1 MGLRVLS
8 GGRAV
13 GRRAGDLAVGALVLL
28 AALLFLFPFYWMV
41 TGAFKTRFD
50 LMAAVPQ
57 WVPLHPTLENL
68 ARVMRGPGTRWF
80 LNSVI
85 ASTAYTLLAV
95 AVCTMAGYSLG
106 RKRFPGRQL
115 IFTMF
120 VVVMAIPKNT
130 TLVPL
135 FLLVKDLGMV
145 DRFTGLVVP
154 FIAWPFG
161 IFLIRQF
168 TLTLPMELFEAA
180 RIDGASERYLFLR
193 IVVPLVL
200 PGIVCL
206 SVFAF
211 RDSWNDYFWQLIAL
225 KSSGMK
231 TFPLGV
237 AGLLDDMVVE
247 YGLLLAGSAV
257 ASLPIILLFLAF
269 QRQFTAGIAMSA
281 IKG

>member
-1 MGLRVLS
+1 MDTM
-8 GGRAV
+8 
-13 GRRAGDLAVGALVLL
+13 GRRAANMALSVLIFIV
-28 AALLFLFPFYWMV
+28 ALLFLFPFYWMI

-50 LMAAVPQ
+50 LMAFVPQ
-57 WVPLHPTLENL
+57 WVPLHPTLENF
-68 ARVMRGPGTRWF
+68 ARVTAGYGARWF

-85 ASTAYTLLAV
+85 TSTVYTLLSV
-95 AVCTMAGYSLG
+95 TVCTMAGYSLAK
-106 RKRFPGRQL
+106 KRYPGRQFF
-115 IFTMF
+115 FTMF
-120 VVVMAIPKNT
+120 IVVMAIPKNT

-135 FLLVKDLGMV
+135 FLLIKDLGMV
-145 DRFTGLVVP
+145 DRFSGLILP

-168 TLTLPMELFEAA
+168 MQTLPNELFEAA
-180 RIDGASERYLFLR
+180 KMDGASERYLFLR
-193 IVVPLVL
+193 IVIPLVL

-225 KSSGMK
+225 KSTAMK

-247 YGLLLAGSAV
+247 YGILLAGSTI
-257 ASLPIILLFLAF
+257 ASLPIILLFLFF
-269 QRQFTAGIAMSA
+269 QRQFTAGIALSA

>member
-1 MGLRVLS
+1 VS
-8 GGRAV
+8 ATA
-13 GRRAGDLAVGALVLL
+13 RRAGDSVLL
-28 AALLFLFPFYWMV
+28 AIIVILALLFLFPFYWMI
-41 TGAFKTRFD
+41 KTRFD
-50 LMAAVPQ
+50 LMALVPQ
-57 WVPLHPTLENL
+57 WYPHHPTTENF
-68 ARVMRGPGTRWF
+68 ARVLAGHGARWI

-85 ASTAYTLLAV
+85 ASGGYTLLAA
-95 AVCTMAGYSLG
+95 AVCTMAGYSLAK
-106 RKRFPGRQL
+106 KRYPGRQAFFAML
-115 IFTMF
+115 I
-120 VVVMAIPKNT
+120 VVMAIPKNT

-135 FLLVKDLGMV
+135 FILIKDLGMV
-145 DRFTGLVVP
+145 DRYLP
-154 FIAWPFG
+154 FVAWPFG

-168 TLTLPMELFEAA
+168 MQTLPNELFEAA
-180 RIDGASERYLFLR
+180 KIDGASERYLFLR

-225 KSSGMK
+225 KSTAMM

-247 YGLLLAGSAV
+247 YGILLAGSTI
-257 ASLPIILLFLAF
+257 ASLPIILLFLFF
-269 QRQFTAGIAMSA
+269 QRQFTAGIALSA